1 MMFNPHRRLLIVS
14 GIIVLLLI
22 IAQHP
27 AIVAAKLLFLKQI
40 TPFQRQAEVGL
51 AQKKVRNQK
60 ALGHLGAFAKWSKVE
75 IEMIGPPSQGTG
87 TPNPFSIFVDVIFT
101 SPSGETIELPGFY
114 DGDGNGGLDGDLWKV
129 RFSADEVG
137 TWTFQSSSANSQLNG
152 YTGTFSV
159 SAIPLDAPGFFKL
172 GRLESVG
179 TPDNQIRYLKFR
191 DGAYWLKAG
200 SDDPEGFLS
209 PTLEHYSNN
218 GLRQQAIAYW
228 ASKGINSLYIMT
240 HKIDGD
246 QPTDVYP
253 WLGETA
259 NEAKSNAGSDA
270 RFDLA
275 KLEEW
280 REIFEYMNEQGV
292 VPVIVLEDDSAWTGH
307 DYPRYYRELIA
318 RFGYLPALLFNY
330 AEEYNE
336 RHTLAEALA
345 DMQLLKDI
353 DPYDHPRGI
362 HNLNDPNND
371 YIDAE
376 QIDLISIQ
384 SENDEPP
391 AEHNQRSLNW
401 INLAINRNQRV
412 PMVGFDEARPSQ
424 DRKSWWS
431 VYMGGG
437 VWESIWGKA
446 HWTSE
451 EELWT
456 ELGGARTF
464 MESLPFWE
472 MAPMIVPSG
481 SAFALVKPA
490 SAYALYLPQ
499 GGTVEVELA
508 TDVSYDYAW
517 WNPSNGKDGS
527 FQNSGT
533 TEGGSQ
539 AFTAPSSGDWALR
552 IVSNSG
558 TPTSTP
564 MPTMTTTPTTTPTPP
579 TATPTPDA
587 VLFGSV
593 TLQGRPEPPHPRW
606 VVPLTVNYSNSHITI
621 NSSL

>member
-1 MMFNPHRRLLIVS
+1 MFNRHRRLLIVS
-14 GIIVLLLI
+14 GIMVLLLI
-22 IAQHP
+22 FAQQSG
-27 AIVAAKLLFLKQI
+27 IVATILSLPQQMTAFQGSGEVEI
-40 TPFQRQAEVGL
+40 TQQ
-51 AQKKVRNQK
+51 KVRDEK
-60 ALGHLGAFAKWSKVE
+60 PLGYLGAFSKWSKVE
-75 IEMIGPPSQGTG
+75 IEMIGPSSQGTG

-101 SPSGETIELPGFY
+101 SPSGETITVPGFY
-114 DGDGNGGLDGDLWKV
+114 DGDGNGELDGNLWKV

-137 TWTFQSSSANSQLNG
+137 SWTYQSRSANRQLDG
-152 YTGTFSV
+152 YTGSFSV
-159 SAIPLDAPGFFKL
+159 SDMPLDALGFFKW

-179 TPDNQIRYLKFR
+179 TPEDQIRYLKFR
-191 DGAYWLKAG
+191 DGPYWLKAG

-218 GLRQQAIAYW
+218 SLRQQAIAYW

-259 NEAKSNAGSDA
+259 DEAKSNAGPDA

-280 REIFEYMNEQGV
+280 GELFEYMNEQGV
-292 VPVIVLEDDSAWTGH
+292 VPYIVLEDDSAWTGH
-307 DYPRYYRELIA
+307 DYARYYRELIA

-336 RHTLAEALA
+336 RHTLAEGLA
-345 DMQLLKDI
+345 DMQLLKEI
-353 DPYDHPRGI
+353 DPYNHPRGI
-362 HNLNDPNND
+362 HNINEPNNE

-376 QIDLISIQ
+376 QIDLLSIQ
-384 SENDEPP
+384 TEKDESPP
-391 AEHNQRSLNW
+391 EHNQRSVNW

-412 PMVGFDEARPSQ
+412 PMVGFDEGRPAL

-451 EELWT
+451 EQLWT

-472 MAPMIVPSG
+472 MTPMSVPSG
-481 SAFALVKPA
+481 NAFALAKPA
-490 SAYALYLPQ
+490 AAYALYLPA

-508 TDVSYDYAW
+508 SGVSYDYAW
-517 WNPSNGKDGS
+517 WTPSNGKDGS
-527 FQNSGT
+527 FQDGGT
-533 TEGGSQ
+533 TEGGKQ
-539 AFTAPSSGDWALR
+539 TFTAPSSGDWALR

-558 TPTSTP
+558 
-564 MPTMTTTPTTTPTPP
+564 
-579 TATPTPDA
+579 APDA
-587 VLFGSV
+587 VLSGSV
-593 TLQGRPEPPHPRW
+593 ILQGRPEAPHPRW
-606 VVPLTVNYSNSHITI
+606 AVPLMALTRQGSRRRALYRI
-621 NSSL
+621 NKQ